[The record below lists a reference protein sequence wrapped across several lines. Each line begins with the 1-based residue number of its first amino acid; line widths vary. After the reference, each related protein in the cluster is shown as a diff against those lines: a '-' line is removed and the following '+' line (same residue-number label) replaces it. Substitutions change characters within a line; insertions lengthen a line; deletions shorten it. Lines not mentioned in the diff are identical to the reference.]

1 MGFRQKLNQGAIQG
15 DEDDHISE
23 EDAKTD
29 PNDVAEF
36 IERTG
41 CDLLAVSTVNVHGM
55 DLSPNL
61 DFPLLA
67 EISTIS
73 KVPLVLHGGS
83 GIPFD
88 QVRQTREKNLIKVNY
103 GSDLRQ
109 AFIRTIGIAYEQNYN
124 EFDLMSLSKESISNV
139 QDRVEEIIKWASC
152 NWRWLL

>member
-1 MGFRQKLNQGAIQG
+1 
-15 DEDDHISE
+15 
-23 EDAKTD
+23 
-29 PNDVAEF
+29 
-36 IERTG
+36 
-41 CDLLAVSTVNVHGM
+41 M